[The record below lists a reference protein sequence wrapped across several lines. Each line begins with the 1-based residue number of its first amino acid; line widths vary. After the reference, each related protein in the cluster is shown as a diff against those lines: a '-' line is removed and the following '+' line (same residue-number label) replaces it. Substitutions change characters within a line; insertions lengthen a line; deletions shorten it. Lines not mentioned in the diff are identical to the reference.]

1 MQPCQEDNRSF
12 FEKLQNAEGLD
23 LRDNRGKRHTL
34 AVVLV
39 GVTAAVLSNRDGF
52 LSSIHRH
59 LVNHYEKLVEA
70 LGVEKTRPV
79 SRSQL
84 PIILGKVWVEVFDCL
99 IFAQYGIKLNSKQR
113 KWFAVDGKELRGSIE
128 SGEKRG
134 EAIVRAVAHESGQS
148 AAQDYYVGQKESEVP
163 VVRGLLENSRLCAE
177 KVSFDALH
185 CKPKTVGV
193 NSASGR
199 RLFGWIE
206 RQSKRIEKA
215 KQASY

>member
-59 LVNHYEKLVEA
+59 LVNHYVKLVEA

-99 IFAQYGIKLNSKQR
+99 IFAQYGIKLNSK
-113 KWFAVDGKELRGSIE
+113 S
-128 SGEKRG
+128 
-134 EAIVRAVAHESGQS
+134 
-148 AAQDYYVGQKESEVP
+148 
-163 VVRGLLENSRLCAE
+163 
-177 KVSFDALH
+177 
-185 CKPKTVGV
+185 
-193 NSASGR
+193 
-199 RLFGWIE
+199 
-206 RQSKRIEKA
+206 
-215 KQASY
+215 